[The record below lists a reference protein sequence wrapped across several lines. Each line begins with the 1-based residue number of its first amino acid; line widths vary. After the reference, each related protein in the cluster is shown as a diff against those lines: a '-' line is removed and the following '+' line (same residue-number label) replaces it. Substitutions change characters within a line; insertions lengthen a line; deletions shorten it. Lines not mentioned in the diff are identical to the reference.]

1 MSIIV
6 KGMKMPENCH
16 ECEFV
21 DILPTCPCNK
31 MADDDFWNN
40 VSLAVEGHKDCP
52 LTEIPE
58 PHGKLIDVDALIKDL
73 EQKSKELFRI
83 DAVSPDDY
91 FIKRQ
96 QAYNEALFKIWVET
110 FVEYLKSRP
119 IIIEWEE

>member
-52 LTEIPE
+52 LSKVET
-58 PHGKLIDVDALIKDL
+58 PHGRLIDA
-73 EQKSKELFRI
+73 
-83 DAVSPDDY
+83 DAVSLEGGPYEYDEWC
-91 FIKRQ
+91 KL
-96 QAYNEALFKIWVET
+96 ALT
-110 FVEYLKSRP
+110 QYQDAP
-119 IIIEWEE
+119 TIIEAEEET

>member
-52 LTEIPE
+52 LLEVP
-58 PHGKLIDVDALIKDL
+58 PHGRLIDADALLKLLDSCMFPSDMVTTRAL
-73 EQKSKELFRI
+73 SMATNWLKE
-83 DAVSPDDY
+83 AP
-91 FIKRQ
+91 
-96 QAYNEALFKIWVET
+96 T
-110 FVEYLKSRP
+110 
-119 IIIEWEE
+119 IIEAEE